1 MHLLK
6 SQMRLKD
13 MLMENFQKMMKFGWK
28 RKNLRDRDGADMC
41 SRARIKFPIVMSG
54 QISIMDLLHQGLH
67 RGDQDTARSTP
78 STPMPAESYRDQ
90 RLAGERGKAVV
101 RHAKSE
107 QERRGDRQ
115 AGGKRGSKGNA
126 SSSTLTTS
134 VSIGDNENYF
144 ADSYS
149 IAQYF
154 DMGMVPRNEAV
165 LDDYRWD
172 LIMQG
177 MGPETILVHNRRE
190 FNQIISECN
199 DPLERLAMQRLL
211 RHLHGLMVMF
221 QSKDPLQWIDAA
233 FQLKNGFEQTA
244 IGVSSMKNQHM
255 MDQKNM
261 KKEKKRT
268 MTTEKMQWILK
279 MYLAEIE
286 KTQEVQIL
294 AVRVRQQLVD
304 HFEMQVQRYL

>member
-1 MHLLK
+1 MPKVLA
-6 SQMRLKD
+6 
-13 MLMENFQKMMKFGWK
+13 
-28 RKNLRDRDGADMC
+28 DR
-41 SRARIKFPIVMSG
+41 
-54 QISIMDLLHQGLH
+54 
-67 RGDQDTARSTP
+67 
-78 STPMPAESYRDQ
+78 RDQ

-165 LDDYRWD
+165 LDDYGWD

-177 MGPETILVHNRRE
+177 MGPETILVHNCRE

-233 FQLKNGFEQTA
+233 FQLKNWFQADRDWSFFNEESTHDG
-244 IGVSSMKNQHM
+244 S
-255 MDQKNM
+255 
-261 KKEKKRT
+261 EKHEEGEEEDHDDREDAVDPQDVPRGDREDPGGT
-268 MTTEKMQWILK
+268 DPGREGETT
-279 MYLAEIE
+279 
-286 KTQEVQIL
+286 T
-294 AVRVRQQLVD
+294 RGS
-304 HFEMQVQRYL
+304 F